1 MMKPLFLCLVLI
13 SAVLVL
19 SNVEANAQ
27 TPKFISYDALNQ
39 CNRPGGP
46 HPGCPGAPPVNPSR
60 TPANPYTRGCSN
72 ILRCRT

>member
-1 MMKPLFLCLVLI
+1 MMKPWFLCLVLI

-19 SNVEANAQ
+19 RNVEAAQ
-27 TPKFISYDALNQ
+27 TQKFISYEVLNP

-46 HPGCPGAPPVNPSR
+46 HPGCPGTPLVNPRR

-72 ILRCRT
+72 IQRCRT